1 MTKKKAI
8 DDVDLLDLILLLWN
22 EKLKFFFIIFLFVFT
37 TIIYQFTR
45 PTQVTK
51 LLSLTEVSH
60 TSSMDEVKY
69 ETYNFYVNKIK
80 ELDLSN
86 LKKNS
91 PESETEAN
99 AMFAGIQINKEYL
112 LELFI
117 DQIKKTDF
125 VSSVVKKSK
134 LIKKEN
140 YNSNQAYENAISQ
153 LVYSIKLTRPNYN
166 ENTNEAL
173 NNWTIEFETQDT
185 VAWTKF
191 LKLLNKSA
199 NSEIQKFLNNSFKTY
214 QNSKEKLVQYAIEDV
229 EIEISNALDKHRKK
243 MINRI
248 FFLEEQAAIARKL
261 EISKANLT
269 TNTLESQ
276 TFSTESG
283 IITNLKTETPYYMR
297 GYEMIEKEIDLIKN
311 RKNQD
316 AFNDELIELE
326 SRRNLLL
333 GNKDSERMQ
342 SLLEDTPII
351 KSNEFSAAKIMF
363 ETTKYQTK
371 GASKINNIKI
381 IILSGIIGAIIAL
394 FYITISNAIKKR
406 NKISFRK

>member
-60 TSSMDEVKY
+60 ASSMDEVKY

-91 PESETEAN
+91 PGSETEAN

-153 LVYSIKLTRPNYN
+153 LVYSIKLTRSNYN

>member
-1 MTKKKAI
+1 MIKKKAI

-91 PESETEAN
+91 PGSETEAN

-261 EISKANLT
+261 EISKAKLT

>member
-1 MTKKKAI
+1 MTKKNAI

-51 LLSLTEVSH
+51 LISLTEV
-60 TSSMDEVKY
+60 TPASSMDEVKY

-91 PESETEAN
+91 PGSETEAN